1 MQVQQSVFTSK
12 EEILESLKNF
22 DASLYDLHFIFSHK
36 NYLTDEAILSQIK
49 VSFANTIIMGC
60 SSAGEIGA
68 KKVVDGS
75 LVLTSVKLKKSKVK
89 KASFALNHISDS
101 KKAGEYLAKELADK
115 DLKNVFILSD
125 GLNVN
130 GTRLV
135 EGINSIL
142 DYKVNVCGGLAGDNA
157 DFIKT
162 YVADMENN
170 FVSNC
175 ISAVGF
181 YGDDLETSSGS
192 FGGWDSFG
200 IGRVVTKSV
209 ENVVYE
215 IDGQPA
221 LELYKSY
228 LGDLSKE
235 LPGSALFFPLE
246 MKESD
251 HSEMLVRTIL
261 GINEKENSLT
271 FAGNIAEGAL
281 VRLMKTNVNRV
292 IEGAE
297 KAANMAKETLSK
309 KTQLVLMVSCVGRKL
324 VLKQL
329 AQDEIE
335 AVTDSFDE
343 DAIFA
348 GFYSYGELSKLKGEH
363 YCNLHNQTM
372 TLTAISEL

>member
-1 MQVQQSVFTSK
+1 MQIQQSVFYSK

-22 DASLYDLHFIFSHK
+22 DAKYYDLHFIFSHK
-36 NYLTDEAILSQIK
+36 QYLVDELIASQIQL
-49 VSFANTIIMGC
+49 SFANSIIMGC

-68 KKVVDGS
+68 KKVIDES
-75 LVLTSVKLKKSKVK
+75 FVLTSVKFEKSKVK
-89 KASFALNHISDS
+89 KASFALNQMSDS
-101 KKAGEYLAKELADK
+101 KKAGEYLANQLIDK
-115 DLKNVFILSD
+115 NLKNVFILSD

-130 GTRLV
+130 GSRLI
-135 EGINSIL
+135 EGINSVL
-142 DYKVNVCGGLAGDNA
+142 DYTVNVSGGLAGDNG

-162 YVADMENN
+162 YVADMDNN

-175 ISAVGF
+175 ISAIGF
-181 YGDDLETSSGS
+181 YGEDLETSSGS

-200 IGRVVTKSV
+200 IGRVVTKSI

-246 MKESD
+246 MKSD
-251 HSEMLVRTIL
+251 DGSQILVRTIL
-261 GINEKENSLT
+261 GINEKDNSLT

-281 VRLMKTNVNRV
+281 VRLMKTNVSRV
-292 IEGAE
+292 IDGAG
-297 KAANMAKETLSK
+297 KAALMAKEDLSK
-309 KTQLVLMVSCVGRKL
+309 ESKLVLMVSCVGRKL

-335 AVTDSFDE
+335 AVTDSFAS
-343 DAIFA
+343 DAIFT
-348 GFYSYGELSKLKGEH
+348 GFYSYGELSKLRGEH
-363 YCNLHNQTM
+363 LCNLHNQTM

>member
-1 MQVQQSVFTSK
+1 V
-12 EEILESLKNF
+12 
-22 DASLYDLHFIFSHK
+22 FSHK
-36 NYLTDEAILSQIK
+36 QYLVDELIASQIQL
-49 VSFANTIIMGC
+49 SFANSIIMGC

-68 KKVVDGS
+68 KKVIDES
-75 LVLTSVKLKKSKVK
+75 FVLTSVKFEKSKVK
-89 KASFALNHISDS
+89 KASFALNHMSDS
-101 KKAGEYLAKELADK
+101 EKAGEYLANQLIDK

-130 GTRLV
+130 GSRLI
-135 EGINSIL
+135 EGINSVL
-142 DYKVNVCGGLAGDNA
+142 DYTVNVSGGLAGDNG

-162 YVADMENN
+162 YVADMDNN

-175 ISAVGF
+175 ISAIGF
-181 YGDDLETSSGS
+181 YGEDLETSSGS

-200 IGRVVTKSV
+200 IGRVVTKSI

-246 MKESD
+246 MKSD
-251 HSEMLVRTIL
+251 DGSQILVRTIL

-281 VRLMKTNVNRV
+281 VRLMKTNVSRV
-292 IEGAE
+292 IDGAG
-297 KAANMAKETLSK
+297 KAALMAKEDLSK
-309 KTQLVLMVSCVGRKL
+309 ESKLVLMVSCVGRKL

-335 AVTDSFDE
+335 AVTDSFAADV
-343 DAIFA
+343 IFT
-348 GFYSYGELSKLKGEH
+348 GFYSYGELSKLRGEH
-363 YCNLHNQTM
+363 LCNLHNQTM

>member
-1 MQVQQSVFTSK
+1 MQVQQSVFNSK
-12 EEILESLKNF
+12 EEILASLKNY

-36 NYLTDEAILSQIK
+36 KYLIDEQITSQIK
-49 VSFANTIIMGC
+49 LSFVNAILMGC
-60 SSAGEIGA
+60 SSAGEIGE
-68 KKVVDGS
+68 KKVLDES
-75 LVLTSVKLKKSKVK
+75 LVLTSVKLDKSKVK
-89 KASFALNHISDS
+89 KASYALNQMSDS
-101 KKAGEYLAKELADK
+101 KKAGEYLANQLVDK

-130 GTRLV
+130 GSRLI
-135 EGINSIL
+135 EGINSVL
-142 DYKVNVCGGLAGDNA
+142 DYTVNVSGGLAGDNG

-162 YVADMENN
+162 YVADMDNN

-175 ISAVGF
+175 ISAIGF
-181 YGDDLETSSGS
+181 YGEDLETSSGS

-200 IGRVVTKSV
+200 IGRVVTKSI

-246 MKESD
+246 MKADDGSQI
-251 HSEMLVRTIL
+251 LVRTIL

-281 VRLMKTNVNRV
+281 VRLMKTNVSRV
-292 IEGAE
+292 IDGAG
-297 KAANMAKETLSK
+297 KAALMAKEALSK
-309 KTQLVLMVSCVGRKL
+309 ESKLVLMVSCVGRKL

-335 AVTDSFDE
+335 AVTDSFAS
-343 DAIFA
+343 DAIFT
-348 GFYSYGELSKLKGEH
+348 GFYSYGELSKLRGEH
-363 YCNLHNQTM
+363 LCNLHNQTM

>member
-1 MQVQQSVFTSK
+1 MQVQQSVFNSK
-12 EEILESLKNF
+12 LEILESLKNF
-22 DASLYDLHFIFSHK
+22 EASLYDLHFIFSHK

-49 VSFANTIIMGC
+49 VSFADAILMGC

-68 KKVVDGS
+68 KKVLDES
-75 LVLTSVKLKKSKVK
+75 FVLTSVKLEKSKVK
-89 KASFALNHISDS
+89 KASFALTQMSDS
-101 KKAGEYLAKELADK
+101 KKAGEYLANALVDK

-130 GTRLV
+130 GTRLI
-135 EGINSIL
+135 EGINSVL
-142 DYKVNVCGGLAGDNA
+142 DNKVNVCGGLAGDNG

-162 YVADMENN
+162 YVTDMENN

-175 ISAVGF
+175 ISAIGF
-181 YGDDLETSSGS
+181 YGENLETSSGS

-200 IGRVVTKSV
+200 IGRVVTKSI

-228 LGDLSKE
+228 LGDLSKD

-251 HSEMLVRTIL
+251 NSEMLVRTIL

-281 VRLMKTNVNRV
+281 VKLMKTNVNRV
-292 IEGAE
+292 IDGAE
-297 KAANMAKETLSK
+297 KAANMAKENLSK

-343 DAIFA
+343 DAVFA
-348 GFYSYGELSKLKGEH
+348 GFYSYGELSKLRGEH
-363 YCNLHNQTM
+363 FCNLHNQTM